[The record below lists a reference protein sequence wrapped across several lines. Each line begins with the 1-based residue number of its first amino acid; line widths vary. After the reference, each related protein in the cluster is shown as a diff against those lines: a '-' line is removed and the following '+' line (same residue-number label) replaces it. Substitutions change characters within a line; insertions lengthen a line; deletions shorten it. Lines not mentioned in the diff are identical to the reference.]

1 MRTDSRCCPICG
13 RKKLQALSKDAAQPM
28 AYYGVVASPNLSQ
41 SFTRRVQSSEMCHCE
56 EQQPTERH
64 KSFFKRG

>member
-1 MRTDSRCCPICG
+1 MITDSRCCPICG
-13 RKKLQALSKDAAQPM
+13 RKKLQALSKDAARPM

-41 SFTRRVQSSEMCHCE
+41 SSTRRVQLNEICQCE
-56 EQQPTERH
+56 EQPTGQH